1 MRLEWI
7 DDILAVLD
15 TGSFSA
21 AAERRFLTPSAFTRR
36 IRGIEETLGC
46 PLFDR
51 DRKPVTLLPHVRAME
66 AELREAARRFREL
79 RAGLSDRD
87 GLNRKRLTLGCQHAL
102 TMMVSPLLTRRLTE
116 SREVELRIRSGTRSE
131 CQLML
136 LRHEID
142 FALVYQSDGEA
153 SAFDGA
159 LFDQIPLG
167 ADQPDAGGQPA
178 RHARDHAHALDRM
191 EFPLITYPSDI
202 YLGEILRRDL
212 LPRLPREAVP
222 HTVAETGLTPAV
234 LQFIR
239 QGLGIGWLPRSVA
252 QEALSREELTDLSDR
267 LPHTRLRI
275 RLLST
280 KSGGNA
286 LAEAAWSR
294 LAAGAATLQVAG
306 IEHEASP
313 PASA

>member
-7 DDILAVLD
+7 EDILAVLD

-36 IRGIEETLGC
+36 IRGIEDALGC
-46 PLFDR
+46 ALFDR

-102 TMMVSPLLTRRLTE
+102 TTMVSPLLTRSLTE
-116 SREVELRIRSGTRSE
+116 ERDIELRIRSGTRSE

-136 LRHEID
+136 LRREID
-142 FALVYQSDGEA
+142 FGLVYQTDDEA
-153 SAFDGA
+153 TAFDRR
-159 LFDQIPLG
+159 LFEQIAFG
-167 ADQPDAGGQPA
+167 ADHLIPVANLQGNVQL
-178 RHARDHAHALDRM
+178 RQALDRM
-191 EFPLITYPSDI
+191 ELPLIIYPADI
-202 YLGEILRRDL
+202 YLGEILRLHL
-212 LPRLPREAVP
+212 LPALPREAI
-222 HTVAETGLTPAV
+222 TRNVAETGLTPAV

-252 QEALSREELTDLSDR
+252 HEALARGELTDLSDR
-267 LPHTRLRI
+267 LPGRRLNI
-275 RLLST
+275 RLLRT
-280 KSGGNA
+280 LSGGNA
-286 LAEAAWSR
+286 LADAAWAR
-294 LAAGAATLQVAG
+294 LRTQAAQIRVDG
-306 IEHEASP
+306 IDTAP
-313 PASA
+313 PD